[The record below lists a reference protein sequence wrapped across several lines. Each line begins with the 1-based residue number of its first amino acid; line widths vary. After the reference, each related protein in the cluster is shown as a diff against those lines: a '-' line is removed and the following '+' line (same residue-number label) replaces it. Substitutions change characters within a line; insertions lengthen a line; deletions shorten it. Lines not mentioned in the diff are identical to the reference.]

1 MIKISHKVLEGL
13 IKEYVL
19 YKHGIVIDDSYS
31 IDINGDGVEIG
42 KIIMVDDFTNIDK
55 VVKDA
60 FKVFEETQ
68 LKIEGKI

>member
-1 MIKISHKVLEGL
+1 MIKISHEVLDGL

-19 YKHGIVIDDSYS
+19 YKHDIVIDDSYA

-42 KIIMVDDFTNIDK
+42 KIVMVDGFTNVGK

-60 FKVFEETQ
+60 FKNFEETK
-68 LKIEGKI
+68 LKIEGNV